1 MKLNWYCRVDEIAV
15 FTHVIL
21 KNTKFPSITGK
32 EKCRKKVLVGKG
44 THAYQ
49 QSNLGHSHCTAHV
62 CVAAD
67 GRVLSTYI
75 IFEGG
80 LPHRNF
86 TDGVPPSWLFGSS
99 ASGYM
104 DSELFELWFDNIF
117 LPHCGSR
124 RPVLLI
130 FDNHDSHISLSL
142 LKKAMA
148 NDVHVMGLPPHTT
161 HILQPLDVSIFG
173 PLKQKVASL
182 AASVGYVNPNAI
194 IGKAKFPMLLRYR
207 ITNI

>member
-1 MKLNWYCRVDEIAV
+1 MSAWVRRMILNWYCRVDEIAV

-67 GRVLSTYI
+67 GRVLPTCI

-86 TDGVPPSWLFGSS
+86 TDGIPPSWLARFSS
-99 ASGYM
+99 
-104 DSELFELWFDNIF
+104 
-117 LPHCGSR
+117 CGSI
-124 RPVLLI
+124 I
-130 FDNHDSHISLSL
+130 FFCRTAEVGDQFFSSSTTTIPISHCPF
-142 LKKAMA
+142 LKRQWLTTSMSWVCCHTQPIFC
-148 NDVHVMGLPPHTT
+148 NPPTF
-161 HILQPLDVSIFG
+161 PF
-173 PLKQKVASL
+173 L
-182 AASVGYVNPNAI
+182 ALWN
-194 IGKAKFPMLLRYR
+194 KR
-207 ITNI
+207 

>member
-1 MKLNWYCRVDEIAV
+1 MSNWTVTNQYFNLLNKTVEDLGLKDKPSQIFNCDESG
-15 FTHVIL
+15 F
-21 KNTKFPSITGK
+21 SGK

-67 GRVLSTYI
+67 DRVLPTCI

-86 TDGVPPSWLFGSS
+86 TDGIPPSWLARFSS
-99 ASGYM
+99 
-104 DSELFELWFDNIF
+104 
-117 LPHCGSR
+117 CGSI
-124 RPVLLI
+124 I
-130 FDNHDSHISLSL
+130 FFCRTAEVGDQFFSSSTTTIPISHCPFL
-142 LKKAMA
+142 KAMA
-148 NDVHVMGLPPHTT
+148 NDVHVMGLLPHTT

-182 AASVGYVNPNAI
+182 AASVGYVNPNVI
-194 IGKAKFPMLLRYR
+194 IGNAMFPMPLRYS